1 MSLYSLC
8 RGAKL
13 PYAVSLVTQISFTR
27 IFSCCT
33 SQGILVDAQGAHKT
47 DKMAHG
53 YTGPHIASLLDSSA
67 VKQAGLSIYSSG
79 KQSKP
84 AYLSYNELRAL
95 AIQKAELLRCHGKIH
110 PGKIAL
116 IHFKS
121 QIENIIWFWA
131 AIIARCIPALST
143 PLVNDREGRSSHL
156 KHLHSLLR
164 DPVVITQ
171 DRLVSSD
178 LAGNELLYILA
189 VESLERPTPLQ
200 HGGNA
205 EDSKNGSTDS
215 AFRCFFDQPRTW
227 LSYITGKGG
236 NEVSQDSKKAS
247 RGIASDNCAGELV
260 AASSQNNLNSSE
272 CSLEEVGFLMLTSGS
287 TGNAK
292 AVCISHKQVFAA
304 ISGKLSG
311 LPLSDGG
318 ALLNWIGLDHVA
330 SMVEIH
336 LCAMQAGLNQVHVAA
351 EEVIKDP
358 LLFLRLLS
366 EHRVSRTFAPNFFL
380 CKLERTLEDATVAD
394 KEGIDLRHLIYIASG
409 GEPNSVKVCANLSN
423 HLLKLGVLGE
433 NAITPGFGMTETCAG
448 AIFNRDCPNTDLRA
462 KWETAALGKC
472 VPGIEMRVSP
482 VAGALYE
489 IDTTIQSDDGEGALE
504 IKGPI
509 VFQKYFNDTNA
520 NRAAF
525 TSDGWFKTG
534 DLATIS
540 ANGDLR
546 LIGRSKE
553 LIIINGVKYLPQEL
567 EAAINEAKIEGVSQ
581 SFVVCLAYCPENSS
595 VEEIHV
601 IYQRDYDPGD
611 TEARIKALYSIIRV
625 TMLFSGCR
633 PRVLPLGPGRLEKST
648 LGKLSRTK
656 VQASLKQGQYED
668 DEALDT
674 QLLQAHRSTSYSA
687 PRNDTERTLITLL
700 CDVTRP
706 QDLEMGIDTFILD
719 TGITSVD
726 LIRLKSMSEAA
737 FNISDIPIITF
748 LTESTIRSLAP
759 AIEQLQTQ
767 HHRGKYNPVITLQHH
782 GSKTPLWLV
791 HPGIGEV
798 LVFFGLIPYFADRP
812 IYGLRARGFN
822 QGEVP
827 FRSLTDAVATY
838 YHALKRQQ
846 PDGPYALAGYSYG
859 SMLAF
864 EIAKILE
871 ANGDTVQFLGSLN
884 LPPHIKDRMQMLD
897 WTAGLLHIAHFTG
910 IITEHRSEVL
920 VEELRG
926 LSQEQQV
933 AKLLAESDQQRCAE
947 LALTHASLWTWVKV
961 AWSLQKIGW
970 EYDPSGSVCRLDVF
984 YCQPLK
990 VVARTREEYREIK
1003 LRHWADFVQE
1013 PVRFH
1018 EVDGQHYTMI
1028 GPDHVPTFQARLKEA
1043 LAGRGL

>member
-1 MSLYSLC
+1 
-8 RGAKL
+8 
-13 PYAVSLVTQISFTR
+13 
-27 IFSCCT
+27 
-33 SQGILVDAQGAHKT
+33 
-47 DKMAHG
+47 MAHG
-53 YTGPHIASLLDSSA
+53 STGPHIASLLDSSA
-67 VKQAGLSIYSSG
+67 VKQAGLTIYSSG

-84 AYLSYNELRAL
+84 AYLSYNDLRAL
-95 AIQKAELLRCHGKIH
+95 ASQKADLLRCHGKIH
-110 PGKIAL
+110 PGKVVL

-131 AIIARCIPALST
+131 AIAARCIPALST
-143 PLVNDREGRSSHL
+143 PLVNDREGRLSHL
-156 KHLHSLLR
+156 KHLHSLLL

-171 DRLVSSD
+171 GGLASSD
-178 LAGNELLYILA
+178 FAGNELLYILGI
-189 VESLERPTPLQ
+189 ESLERPTPLE
-200 HGGNA
+200 HRENA
-205 EDSKNGSTDS
+205 EEPQNGSKNS
-215 AFRCFFDQPRTW
+215 AFHSIFDQPRTW
-227 LSYITGKGG
+227 LSYITGRSG
-236 NEVSQDSKKAS
+236 NEVSHDTRKGS
-247 RGIASDNCAGELV
+247 RGIASESCAGEPV
-260 AASSQNNLNSSE
+260 AASSRNYLNTSK
-272 CSLEEVGFLMLTSGS
+272 CSLEDVGFLMLTSGS

-304 ISGKLSG
+304 ISGKLSS
-311 LPLSDGG
+311 LPLSEGC
-318 ALLNWIGLDHVA
+318 ALLNWIGFDHVA

-351 EEVIKDP
+351 GEVIKDP

-380 CKLERTLEDATVAD
+380 CKLERTLEDANVAD
-394 KEGIDLRHLIYIASG
+394 TEGIDLRHLTYIASG
-409 GEPNSVKVCANLSN
+409 GEPNNVKTCAALSN
-423 HLLKLGVLGE
+423 HLQKLGVLVE
-433 NAITPGFGMTETCAG
+433 NVITPGFGMTETCAG
-448 AIFNRDCPNTDLRA
+448 AIFNRDCPSTDLRA
-462 KWETAALGKC
+462 KWENAALGKC

-482 VAGALYE
+482 VAGALHDM
-489 IDTTIQSDDGEGALE
+489 DTTLQSDDSEGALE

-509 VFQKYFNDTNA
+509 VFQGYFNDSNA
-520 NRAAF
+520 NQAAF

-534 DLATIS
+534 DLAIIS

-553 LIIINGVKYLPQEL
+553 LMIINGVKYLPQEL

-581 SFVVCLAYCPENSS
+581 SFVACFAHRPENSGA
-595 VEEIHV
+595 EEIYV
-601 IYQRDYDPGD
+601 IYQREYDPGD
-611 TEARIKALYSIIRV
+611 TEARIIALHSIIQV
-625 TMLFSGCR
+625 TMVFSGCR
-633 PRVLPLGPGRLEKST
+633 PRVLPLGLGRLEKST

-656 VQASLKQGQYED
+656 IQASLKQGHYED
-668 DEALDT
+668 EEALDAR
-674 QLLQAHRSTSYSA
+674 LLQAHHKKNYSA
-687 PRNDTERTLITLL
+687 PENHTERTLITLL
-700 CDVTRP
+700 SDVTRSP
-706 QDLEMGIDTFILD
+706 DQEMGIDTFILD

-748 LTESTIRSLAP
+748 LTKSTIRSLAP
-759 AIEQLQTQ
+759 AIDQLQTQ
-767 HHRGKYNPVITLQHH
+767 NHRGKYNPVITLQHH
-782 GSKTPLWLV
+782 GSKDPLWLI

-822 QGEVP
+822 QGELP
-827 FRSLTDAVATY
+827 FTSLTDAVATY
-838 YHALKRQQ
+838 FHALKKQQ

-910 IITEHRSEVL
+910 IITEHRSEEL

-926 LSQEQQV
+926 LSQERQV

-947 LALTHASLWTWVKV
+947 LALTHASLWTWTKV

-970 EYDPSGSVCRLDVF
+970 KYDPSGSVSRLDVF

-990 VVARTREEYREIK
+990 VVARTREEYRETK
-1003 LRHWADFVQE
+1003 LRHWADFVRE

-1028 GPDHVPTFQARLKEA
+1028 GPDHVPTFQARLKDA